1 MRSTLYCLILGLGV
15 LISADGTGAA
25 EPQKLWYED
34 ILNSVVEISEFF
46 SENATDGSDNIS
58 TCVSA
63 RYGVPCACQEGYRR
77 TSKVFYQSSAEY
89 LCERIPYQCKLDP
102 GNENANMCLN
112 ATKQNDSN
120 HNYCLAMRS
129 TISILQSA
137 CENGRSS
144 ASLKETAKSFD
155 TFSNALSQI
164 KMKNEI
170 VSAVTFALKGVSTTA
185 LTTALASPDK
195 PTQTITSELVAIQ
208 THLISKEQI
217 SKNQILK
224 LEARG
229 DRMAIHPSAVTN
241 SVAKD
246 SVAVAFISFSGLGSF
261 LRGDFLQ
268 NKTLLSGRNLES
280 IHLNSRVVSASSS
293 KQTEKLPSPVNLTF
307 EHLENKGNVA
317 DVICVHLNTA
327 EADGAWSTEGCQCLH
342 SNSTHSDCSCQ
353 YMSSFAVLMSSV
365 PMKGHPAL
373 TIISNIGL
381 SVSIICLFLSIITFI
396 FCHSIQSSSTFIHL
410 QLSLFLFFAD
420 LLFIMGIDKAYN
432 KVLCSV
438 IAGMLQYLFLGCFV
452 WMFLEGIN
460 LYLIVKN
467 LKVANYSGASKRVKI
482 SMYLCGYGVPLM
494 IVAISAAVVPGAYG
508 THYHCWLD
516 TEKGFTWSFLGPVC
530 AIIVINSVLFC
541 LILKILHEK
550 MSSLNSK
557 ISTLK
562 NTRSLTVKAIS
573 HVFILGVTWCFG
585 LFQYGPMAEIMKYLF
600 ILTNSV
606 QGAFIFLVHCLL
618 NKKVRETYRH
628 WICCGKDTQPPVSD
642 ISMTSVPSSIP
653 VVNLQ
658 NTSPKQQGI
667 TWGEEAS
674 SSTTLPH

>member
-365 PMKGHPAL
+365 PMK
-373 TIISNIGL
+373 
-381 SVSIICLFLSIITFI
+381 
-396 FCHSIQSSSTFIHL
+396 
-410 QLSLFLFFAD
+410 
-420 LLFIMGIDKAYN
+420 
-432 KVLCSV
+432 VLCSV